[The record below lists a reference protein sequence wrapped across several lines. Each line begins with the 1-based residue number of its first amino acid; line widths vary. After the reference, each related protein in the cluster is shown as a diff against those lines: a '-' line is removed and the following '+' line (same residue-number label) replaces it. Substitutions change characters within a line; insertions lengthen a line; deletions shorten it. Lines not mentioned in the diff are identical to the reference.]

1 MLNHFNKTA
10 MVLGLSFIGT
20 VNADSILKYEKMVS
34 EDIKETV
41 TLSITGRWLRID
53 SDVKGK
59 ADYTLM
65 DTGRMLMFEVMDGDK
80 SYRQTHMGKFYWP
93 EDLLPKLKPA
103 REKASVSGVRCQK
116 VHEMGPE
123 KPLAHHCMAAGSALG
138 LNERKTKTL
147 SRLFL
152 VARRM
157 GMEWPGISTKDER
170 QVSVSSH
177 VLENGSSLKFVS
189 VEHKAIPDN
198 RMKIPDDYKQ
208 IRVEQKKHNK
218 AG

>member
-53 SDVKGK
+53 SEVKGK

-80 SYRQTHMGKFYWP
+80 SYRQT
-93 EDLLPKLKPA
+93 
-103 REKASVSGVRCQK
+103 
-116 VHEMGPE
+116 
-123 KPLAHHCMAAGSALG
+123 
-138 LNERKTKTL
+138 
-147 SRLFL
+147 
-152 VARRM
+152 
-157 GMEWPGISTKDER
+157 
-170 QVSVSSH
+170 
-177 VLENGSSLKFVS
+177 
-189 VEHKAIPDN
+189 
-198 RMKIPDDYKQ
+198 
-208 IRVEQKKHNK
+208 
-218 AG
+218 